1 MSRFCT
7 VLDGAKTGKTV
18 LPGRYK
24 QDKDNKQ
31 YGTQFVP
38 QWKKDRAKET
48 LQFDL
53 RRGHLPPFVMDL
65 LTEAME
71 RIGDEQRQRIKVH
84 FDALHKVKDKD
95 LVAPW
100 QDAEARAQE
109 LLSRPEE
116 HARAVGQ
123 AQKDALEAIKKHV
136 ARVNDMWD
144 EMIKAQQTQP
154 RPAAQHRRKSSSS
167 GGGSG
172 GAAFTSRSI
181 ESRQDQLRRV
191 SREFAGG
198 PSAAE
203 TFAFGGEEV
212 ARLRAS
218 YAYLHDWAHASAYGG
233 SRFPWS
239 VAMRDLGVIKLQSRK
254 DFKPISQDFYE
265 KMSMR
270 KL

>member
-1 MSRFCT
+1 
-7 VLDGAKTGKTV
+7 
-18 LPGRYK
+18 
-24 QDKDNKQ
+24 
-31 YGTQFVP
+31 
-38 QWKKDRAKET
+38 
-48 LQFDL
+48 
-53 RRGHLPPFVMDL
+53 MDL

-71 RIGDEQRQRIKVH
+71 RIGDEQRERIKDH
-84 FDALHKVKDKD
+84 FATLHKVKDKE

-116 HARAVGQ
+116 HVCAVGQ

-136 ARVNDMWD
+136 VRVNDVWD
-144 EMIKAQQTQP
+144 EMMK
-154 RPAAQHRRKSSSS
+154 AAQAQSRPGHNRRKSSSS
-167 GGGSG
+167 SG

-191 SREFAGG
+191 SREFVGG

-203 TFAFGGEEV
+203 TFAFSGEEV

-218 YAYLHDWAHASAYGG
+218 YAYLYDWTHSSSFGG

-239 VAMRDLGVIKLQSRK
+239 VAMRDLGAIKLQARK

>member
-1 MSRFCT
+1 MAMSRFCT

-24 QDKDNKQ
+24 QDRDNKQ
-31 YGTQFVP
+31 YGTQFLP
-38 QWKKDRAKET
+38 QWKKDREKET

-53 RRGHLPPFVMDL
+53 RRGPLPPFVMDL

-71 RIGDEQRQRIKVH
+71 RIGDEQRERIKDH
-84 FDALHKVKDKD
+84 FAALRKVKDKE

-116 HARAVGQ
+116 HVRAVGQ
-123 AQKDALEAIKKHV
+123 AQKDALEAIKKHI

-144 EMIKAQQTQP
+144 EMMKAGQTQS
-154 RPAAQHRRKSSSS
+154 RPGHNRRKNS
-167 GGGSG
+167 GGGGGG

-203 TFAFGGEEV
+203 TFAFSGEEV

-218 YAYLHDWAHASAYGG
+218 YVYLYDWTHASSFGG

-239 VAMRDLGVIKLQSRK
+239 VAMRDLGVIKLQARK